1 MRADNQ
7 FIGHKFMTSVERK
20 EATDKIPQRTTISSK
35 DLLKNGQELII
46 THAGEEY
53 RLRITSNNKLI
64 LTK

>member
-1 MRADNQ
+1 
-7 FIGHKFMTSVERK
+7 MTGVERK
-20 EATDKIPQRTTISSK
+20 EADNKMPQRNAISSR
-35 DLLKNGQELII
+35 DLLKNSQELII

>member
-1 MRADNQ
+1 MSLRN
-7 FIGHKFMTSVERK
+7 
-20 EATDKIPQRTTISSK
+20 TTISSK
-35 DLLKNGQELII
+35 ELLREAQELII